1 MLDPDAFEW
10 RDDVR
15 EPELPD
21 NPFVEDATDSV
32 PAALAD
38 GGSWAE
44 PVPAPAPAPAVPAAQ
59 VEPADDAAARWDAE
73 LGDESPFAVDPETG
87 RRTVTITGRPEPG
100 RRAPVAASPRQAARR
115 DAHRAGGAAGGAAAP
130 RRRSGGL
137 ARRTGMSG
145 TSARVA
151 QRPDRIALWAVLM
164 ALALVLAAATTSR
177 ADAPADSGHAP
188 AALTAAPR

>member
-21 NPFVEDATDSV
+21 NPFVEDATDSA
-32 PAALAD
+32 PPALAD
-38 GGSWAE
+38 GASRAE
-44 PVPAPAPAPAVPAAQ
+44 PVPAPAPAASPAPAV
-59 VEPADDAAARWDAE
+59 PADDAAARWDAE

-87 RRTVTITGRPEPG
+87 RRTVTITGRPESG

-115 DAHRAGGAAGGAAAP
+115 DAHRTAGATGAAGAP

-188 AALTAAPR
+188 AALVAAPR